1 LNLKE
6 YYKKVMKI
14 NRLVTALAFIGTISV
29 SPVLAQTKPA
39 SPTSSPTAP
48 AATNT
53 TVPESK
59 IALINSELWGDEK
72 QGIVRLVAAAKR
84 VDGEFQPRRT
94 ELQQMQQRMTQL
106 NDEITKLQ
114 QAAVVVDS
122 KSLQA
127 KMDSLDALKK
137 EAQRKQE
144 DAQAAYNKRMQDVL
158 APIYD
163 DIGKALD
170 AFGKARG
177 ITLMLDVSKIGPAI
191 LMASDATDVTRAFI
205 ADFNSKFPA
214 TASVTPPP
222 K

>member
-1 LNLKE
+1 
-6 YYKKVMKI
+6 MKI

-39 SPTSSPTAP
+39 SPATSPATP
-48 AATNT
+48 AATGT
-53 TVPESK
+53 AVPESK

-84 VDGEFQPRRT
+84 VDSEFQPRRT
-94 ELQQMQQRMTQL
+94 ELQGLQQRMAQL

-122 KSLQA
+122 KSLQT
-127 KMDSLDALKK
+127 KMDTLDALKK

-144 DAQAAYNKRMQDVL
+144 DAQAAYNKRMQDAL

-191 LMASDATDVTRAFI
+191 LMAADATDVTRAFI